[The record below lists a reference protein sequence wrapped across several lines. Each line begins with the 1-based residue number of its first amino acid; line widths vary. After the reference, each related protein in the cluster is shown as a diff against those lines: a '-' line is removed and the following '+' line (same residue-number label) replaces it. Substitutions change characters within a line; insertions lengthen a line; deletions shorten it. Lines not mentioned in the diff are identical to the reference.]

1 MVCRDPQV
9 DGDRRWTRRSGRRN
23 TKKLEVAMKVVSR
36 RSARSGRAPLL
47 SPRRPSAAGRDEQNR
62 FWKAIATG
70 QSSEM
75 LRLRPDYR
83 NLSEADCS
91 ERQAACHQRC
101 SDLRASLSSLSPGRH
116 LSLPEREEIALL
128 KVQGHSIR
136 RSGAAWGGML
146 RRSPVNCGGTWP
158 SAAASWSIGQQ
169 LPNGVQT
176 DLPAGPSPT
185 KLAINEPCALMWSGD
200 LPAAL

>member
-1 MVCRDPQV
+1 MYIQSKCSALLPRERL
-9 DGDRRWTRRSGRRN
+9 GRFLGLASKSGRSRIAPESRPASAPGLIVSQPVGSRLFR
-23 TKKLEVAMKVVSR
+23 KAGGMPPAM
-36 RSARSGRAPLL
+36 L
-47 SPRRPSAAGRDEQNR
+47 
-62 FWKAIATG
+62 
-70 QSSEM
+70 
-75 LRLRPDYR
+75 
-83 NLSEADCS
+83 
-91 ERQAACHQRC
+91 
-101 SDLRASLSSLSPGRH
+101 DLRASLSPGRH

-128 KVQGHSIR
+128 KVQGRSIR
-136 RSGAAWGGML
+136 KSGAAWGGML
-146 RRSPVNCGGTWP
+146 RRSPVNCGGTWQ